1 MIKKYTDLIEMLEKI
16 FGKGAVSRT
25 IGTRTNVVRFPKGKQ
40 PIDPTKSEL
49 DVEGTAIKNPDL
61 AQAIENSIADRMGDI
76 TKMNDQ
82 ELLTYTAN
90 VRRLVNFKEPP
101 KLPEADV
108 VKFGS
113 GEEMKGKGLEE
124 LIEKEGLVASPKTS
138 LGSAQFN
145 IKRAEQEIN
154 KVIKENDLDSLL
166 KGFGKDQLS
175 EIRLHN
181 QGLVR
186 AVTRQI
192 LSEDIRAGKIKS
204 LDLEK
209 LGTSREPIDYFRKIY
224 GEDALEQ
231 LDSIAPE
238 FNRFYTEKEAA
249 DFAKTKFKFEPD
261 ETRLKGSMS
270 YEELEKNIKKPE
282 PSKEAEIL
290 NIGKETDKRKTIDEL
305 IDEYNANF
313 DRTKL
318 TDEEGGTAIGY
329 SEFQDLQKRNEE
341 IAKALEE
348 KGIKSTIEEEIKPEG
363 IVIPFRK
370 KFTKPEPEEKADGG
384 RIGYNKGKRVMSSID
399 KLIEQ
404 LNKKTKGK
412 KSMESVNPKTGEVTV
427 PKKPI
432 RKAEE
437 PTGMTTMDPEPEII
451 DERSITKTKKKTSQR
466 YDQGMIKAANNI
478 FPDYDDPKIAADQI
492 AESYAQMKLGKNY
505 EDLTSQEQNKIY
517 SQAYDYVMDR
527 KRGKAY
533 KQGDP
538 ITEENFGNTPFAP
551 DLSGLEEARRMTKG
565 MSLEDEMNMVLN
577 QYDKSMFV
585 KNEQGMVDV
594 TNPENV
600 QKMALLLKKDHPEL
614 YRRLEAGM
622 PQEKS
627 TIPSTLKEFKKTSP
641 EVYGEFSKST
651 NRMQELLNF
660 RSGQETFETF
670 DLETY
675 NYLNSQE
682 IGRLLNQ
689 LKNPYKISDK
699 ERDLVKTGFTRDNM
713 EGTGLKNFDE
723 INFRTDK
730 KQLETYLDD
739 LYNKKQIEEA
749 QIELSDLQDSGREPN
764 ANGGIAG
771 LL

>member
-1 MIKKYTDLIEMLEKI
+1 
-16 FGKGAVSRT
+16 
-25 IGTRTNVVRFPKGKQ
+25 
-40 PIDPTKSEL
+40 
-49 DVEGTAIKNPDL
+49 
-61 AQAIENSIADRMGDI
+61 
-76 TKMNDQ
+76 
-82 ELLTYTAN
+82 
-90 VRRLVNFKEPP
+90 
-101 KLPEADV
+101 
-108 VKFGS
+108 
-113 GEEMKGKGLEE
+113 
-124 LIEKEGLVASPKTS
+124 
-138 LGSAQFN
+138 
-145 IKRAEQEIN
+145 
-154 KVIKENDLDSLL
+154 
-166 KGFGKDQLS
+166 
-175 EIRLHN
+175 
-181 QGLVR
+181 
-186 AVTRQI
+186 
-192 LSEDIRAGKIKS
+192 
-204 LDLEK
+204 
-209 LGTSREPIDYFRKIY
+209 
-224 GEDALEQ
+224 
-231 LDSIAPE
+231 
-238 FNRFYTEKEAA
+238 
-249 DFAKTKFKFEPD
+249 
-261 ETRLKGSMS
+261 
-270 YEELEKNIKKPE
+270 
-282 PSKEAEIL
+282 
-290 NIGKETDKRKTIDEL
+290 
-305 IDEYNANF
+305 
-313 DRTKL
+313 
-318 TDEEGGTAIGY
+318 
-329 SEFQDLQKRNEE
+329 
-341 IAKALEE
+341 
-348 KGIKSTIEEEIKPEG
+348 
-363 IVIPFRK
+363 
-370 KFTKPEPEEKADGG
+370 
-384 RIGYNKGKRVMSSID
+384 
-399 KLIEQ
+399 
-404 LNKKTKGK
+404 
-412 KSMESVNPKTGEVTV
+412 
-427 PKKPI
+427 
-432 RKAEE
+432 
-437 PTGMTTMDPEPEII
+437 MTTMDPEPEII

-749 QIELSDLQDSGREPN
+749 QIELGDLQDSGREPN